1 MKTLRDLAKSSTK
14 IGPMPELPEVEAIA
28 LALRPLVE
36 GRTILR
42 ARVIHP
48 IAVRPS
54 SGRGAKQAAAQLE
67 SNTRGQK
74 IRFVRRRGKYLIV
87 ELEQGA
93 LVLHFRLDGQLVWF
107 DARETSGHI
116 DVALET
122 DRGTLGFVDRRHF
135 GRVQWAESPGPIPG
149 IRSLGIDPLSPE
161 FNAGKFAELLAAS
174 RRPLKL
180 FLLDQNK
187 VAGIGNIY
195 SSEAMWRA
203 RIDPRRRAHRLI
215 AVEARRLHKSI
226 VDVLRRALECCRNP
240 APDFRDPNWWFQG
253 LERILRVY
261 DREGKACRRCD
272 GVIRRIEQG
281 GRSTFFCAKCQR

>member
-1 MKTLRDLAKSSTK
+1 
-14 IGPMPELPEVEAIA
+14 MPELPEVEAVA

-67 SNTRGQK
+67 RNTRGRE
-74 IRFVRRRGKYLIV
+74 IRSVQRRGKYLIL
-87 ELEQGA
+87 ELEHGA

-107 DARETSGHI
+107 DSRETFGHI

-135 GRVQWAESPGPIPG
+135 GRVQWVKSPESIPG
-149 IRSLGIDPLSPE
+149 IRTLGIEPLSAE
-161 FNAGKFAELLAAS
+161 FNAEKFVRLLAAS

-180 FLLDQNK
+180 FLLDQGK
-187 VAGIGNIY
+187 IAGIGNIY
-195 SSEAMWRA
+195 SCEAMWRA
-203 RIDPRRRAHRLI
+203 RIDPRRRAHRLS
-215 AVEARRLHKSI
+215 AAEARRLHKSI

-240 APDFRDPNWWFQG
+240 APDFRDPSWWFQG

-261 DREGKACRRCD
+261 DREGKACRRC
-272 GVIRRIEQG
+272 GRAIRRIEQG
-281 GRSTFFCAKCQR
+281 GRSTFFCAKCQH